1 MEAPLKSRTAVLTI
15 VAVISL
21 GAAGYAAA
29 NGHVPAQ
36 HGKPSVTPPPW
47 SHGHHY
53 GDGQGDGH
61 GLGRDGHGH
70 AGGNGQHSDR

>member
-1 MEAPLKSRTAVLTI
+1 MEAPLKSRTAVLSI

-29 NGHVPAQ
+29 SARVPGQ

-47 SHGHHY
+47 SHGH
-53 GDGQGDGH
+53 GFGAGQ
-61 GLGRDGHGH
+61 GLGRDVNGH
-70 AGGNGQHSDR
+70 AGGNGQHGGR